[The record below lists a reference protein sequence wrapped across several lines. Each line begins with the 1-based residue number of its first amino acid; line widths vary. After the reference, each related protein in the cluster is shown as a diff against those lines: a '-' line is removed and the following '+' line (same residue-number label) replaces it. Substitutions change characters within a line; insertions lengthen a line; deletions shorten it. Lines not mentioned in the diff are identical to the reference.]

1 MFVFYSNLKLQA
13 SKEFITSFMV
23 YLFELHED
31 KNNVSQLCSRMGGL
45 KLLTIKPGF
54 WVIVNRNGLWL
65 IGAEME
71 LIRWVLGG

>member
-1 MFVFYSNLKLQA
+1 
-13 SKEFITSFMV
+13 
-23 YLFELHED
+23 
-31 KNNVSQLCSRMGGL
+31 MGGL

>member
-1 MFVFYSNLKLQA
+1 MFVFYSYLKLQA
-13 SKEFITSFMV
+13 SKEFIPSFMV

-31 KNNVSQLCSRMGGL
+31 KNNVKSTLFMNGGL

-65 IGAEME
+65 I
-71 LIRWVLGG
+71 